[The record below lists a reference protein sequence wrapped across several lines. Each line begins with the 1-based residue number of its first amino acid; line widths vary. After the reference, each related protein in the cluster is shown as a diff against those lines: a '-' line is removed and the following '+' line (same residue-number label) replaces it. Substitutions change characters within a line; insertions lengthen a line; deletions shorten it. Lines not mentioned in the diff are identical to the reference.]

1 MSVSTAETFIR
12 YAKEQRTQTDINNS
26 LIRALAEVLREMKD
40 LENEVNR
47 LRRVVNR
54 RF

>member
-1 MSVSTAETFIR
+1 MPVSTAETFLR

-26 LIRALAEVLREMKD
+26 LIRALAEILREMKD
-40 LENEVNR
+40 MESEVNR